1 MPTKK
6 HGVIVE
12 TPTEARQAEPGP
24 SILLMLTLS
33 TVLAVSALGGAW
45 WAFVR
50 V

>member
-24 SILLMLTLS
+24 SILLMLIVS
-33 TVLAVSALGGAW
+33 IALAVLILGGVW
-45 WAFVR
+45 WAFFR